1 MKIKSNKDQLL
12 PALLRAGS
20 IVERRQTLP
29 ILANLLMEV
38 HQGQMTLTGSDLEVE
53 VRTSLPVE
61 AGEDFSFTVPARKLT
76 DICKSLDDGADIVLE
91 VGGDKVVVR
100 SGRGRYTLSTL
111 PAEDYPRLELAPPQE
126 KITLAPNQLTKLIEK
141 TAFAM
146 AQKDVRYYLQGMLFE
161 GRPGRLRT
169 VATDGHRLALCDV
182 SLEGEQH
189 PDIQIIVPRKAVLEL
204 NRLLVTGEDALPVTL
219 EFSNSFMK
227 AELPDGSFATK
238 LIDGRYP
245 DYAKVIPSADLKAMV
260 ADRELLRHALQ
271 RTAILSNEK
280 FRGVR
285 FRVEHGTLELQAH
298 NPEHEEA
305 VEELEV
311 DYQDEPLT
319 IGFNVGYLLD
329 ILNVLDQPQVN
340 MGFID
345 PTSSCVVTAQ
355 GDDDCRYVVMPMRI

>member
-1 MKIKSNKDQLL
+1 MKITTNKDQLL
-12 PALLRAGS
+12 PALIRAGT

-29 ILANLLMEV
+29 ILANFLVEV
-38 HQGQMTLTGSDLEVE
+38 NQGLMTLTGSDLEVE
-53 VRTSLPVE
+53 VRTQITVE
-61 AGEDFSFTVPARKLT
+61 ASEDFSFTVPARKLT
-76 DICKSLDDGADIVLE
+76 DICKSLDDGAEIVLE
-91 VGGDKVVVR
+91 VGGDKVTIR
-100 SGRGRYTLSTL
+100 SGRGRYTLTTL
-111 PAEDYPRLELAPPQE
+111 PAEDYPRLELTTPQE
-126 KITLAPNQLTKLIEK
+126 KITLAPDKLKKLIEK

-182 SLEGEQH
+182 DLDSEQN
-189 PDIQIIVPRKAVLEL
+189 PNIQVIVPRKAVLEL
-204 NRLLVTGEDALPVTL
+204 NRLLSVEDALPITL
-219 EFSNSFMK
+219 EFSTSFMK
-227 AELPDGSFATK
+227 ADLPDGSFATK

-245 DYAKVIPSADLKAMV
+245 DYAKVLPNVDLKSMV
-260 ADRELLRHALQ
+260 ADRELLQHALQ

-285 FRVEHGTLELQAH
+285 FRLEPGLLELQAH

-311 DYQDEPLT
+311 AYQGEPIT

-329 ILNVLDQPQVN
+329 ILNVLEKPQVN

-345 PTSSCVVTAQ
+345 ATSSCLVTAQ
-355 GDDDCRYVVMPMRI
+355 GDDQCRYVVMPMRI